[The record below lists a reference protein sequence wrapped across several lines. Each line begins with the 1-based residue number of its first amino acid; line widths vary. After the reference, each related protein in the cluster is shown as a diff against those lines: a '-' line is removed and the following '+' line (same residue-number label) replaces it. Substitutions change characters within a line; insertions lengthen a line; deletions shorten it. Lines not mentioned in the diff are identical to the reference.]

1 MQTKK
6 LYIKSIQKL
15 SFKAFAIIAFVCV
28 FITQRIKF
36 LNVRELEMSNVSDS
50 FGISDAA
57 LGRLSKFFDYFG
69 VGLTPGLETCTY
81 LSLGLLVCG
90 LAVLVMSFFGYRIVQ
105 IVNFIA
111 SFIGFVLSVVTGVIF
126 TVISMQGLDGETGE
140 IMSLSVNLIFVW
152 LPALFFLIGSV
163 FTYAYAKM
171 PGYSLAEG
179 RFFTTLGFALNP
191 KYFVKTFRRHDDTE
205 NIFRTRV
212 PLKKKKYATIREPKA
227 IKTSKKA
234 AQKSSDKEPVPNKKL
249 TRLELALARREH
261 AERVANV
268 RADEE
273 NRALFMKK
281 SEANVPRKS
290 AQNNAAPKPVRKGRP
305 SSASESAKALELA
318 KRRAA
323 HAEEVVSR
331 NDEIFY

>member
-28 FITQRIKF
+28 FITQRVKF

-50 FGISDAA
+50 FGISDIA

-69 VGLTPGLETCTY
+69 VGLTSGLEVCTY

-111 SFIGFVLSVVTGVIF
+111 SFIGFVLSVATGVIL
-126 TVISMQGLDGETGE
+126 TVISMQGLDGEVGE
-140 IMSLSVNLIFVW
+140 IMLLGINPILVW
-152 LPALFFLIGSV
+152 LPAVFFLIGAA

-191 KYFVKTFRRHDDTE
+191 KYFVKTFRYYDNTE
-205 NIFRTRV
+205 DIFRTKV

-227 IKTSKKA
+227 IRTSKKA
-234 AQKSSDKEPVPNKKL
+234 GQKSSGKEPVDNKKL

-273 NRALFMKK
+273 NRALFIKN
-281 SEANVPRKS
+281 SAAPIKS
-290 AQNNAAPKPVRKGRP
+290 AQNNTAPKPVRKGRP
-305 SSASESAKALELA
+305 SSASASAKALELA